1 MLAITEENI
10 AESNIKY
17 VIVLVIKYTMV
28 ANTPKKRYFIVS
40 ESRILFIR
48 VLKRCNFIN
57 IILS

>member
-28 ANTPKKRYFIVS
+28 ANTPKKKIFYCF
-40 ESRILFIR
+40 
-48 VLKRCNFIN
+48 
-57 IILS
+57 

>member
-28 ANTPKKRYFIVS
+28 ANTPKKKD
-40 ESRILFIR
+40 ILLFLR
-48 VLKRCNFIN
+48 VEYYLYVF
-57 IILS
+57 